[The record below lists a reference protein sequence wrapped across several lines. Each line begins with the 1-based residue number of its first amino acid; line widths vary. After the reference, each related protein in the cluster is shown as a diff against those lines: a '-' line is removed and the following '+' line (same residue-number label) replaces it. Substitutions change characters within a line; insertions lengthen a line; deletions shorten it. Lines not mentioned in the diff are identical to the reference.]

1 MPGLLVE
8 KKERENSRQLAGR
21 FVRAIRRSGLIYGV
35 KKSKFWDRPLSHASK
50 KKAALRKAEI
60 KRKRQKLEKLGKA

>member
-8 KKERENSRQLAGR
+8 KKERENSRQLASR

-35 KKSKFWDRPLSHASK
+35 KRSKLWERPLSHASK
-50 KKAALRKAEI
+50 KRAALRKEEI
-60 KRKRQKLEKLGKA
+60 KKKRQRLEKLGKA